1 MTTYDLAIVGAGI
14 VGLAHALAAAKR
26 GKRVIVIDRDA
37 QSNGASIRNFGFVT
51 VTGQGAG
58 DCWTMARRSR
68 EVWAEVAPKAGIPV
82 LQRGLV
88 VAARYPESDAVIDAF
103 LDTEMGGGCRRLT
116 AAEAAEFVPALRT
129 DGLRGALYSPHE
141 LRVES
146 KEAIPRL
153 ARWLEEAMG
162 VTFLRNTQVLRV
174 TPPQIRTATGVI
186 EAEAAIVCPG
196 DDYTS
201 LFAERIAAYRLTRC
215 KLHMMRVTP
224 AIPARFATAVMSD
237 LGLARYLGYAEL
249 PAAAPLKARLDT
261 ERAEARGNGV
271 HLIVTQSADGSL
283 VVGDTHHY
291 ATTPDPFA
299 PASVDALVL
308 EEFDQVLDL
317 PGRRVSER
325 WIGTY
330 ASAPD
335 RWRLTDAPEDAVRI
349 VIVTSGTGAS
359 TSFGIAEETIADL
372 YGA

>member
-14 VGLAHALAAAKR
+14 VGLAHALAAVKR

-37 QSNGASIRNFGFVT
+37 QANGASIRNFGFVT

-58 DCWTMARRSR
+58 DCWDMARRSR
-68 EVWAEVAPKAGIPV
+68 EIWADVAPKAGIPV
-82 LQRGLV
+82 LHRGLV
-88 VAARYPESDAVIDAF
+88 VAARYPESSAVIDAF
-103 LDTEMGGGCRRLT
+103 LDTEMGAGCRRIT
-116 AAEAAEFVPALRT
+116 PAEAAALVPALRT
-129 DGLRGALYSPHE
+129 DGMVDALHSPHE

-146 KEAIPRL
+146 KEAIPAL

-174 TPPQIRTATGVI
+174 TPPTIRTAAGII

-201 LFAERIAAYRLTRC
+201 LFAERIAAYGLTRC
-215 KLHMMRVTP
+215 KLHMLRVRP
-224 AIPARFATAVMSD
+224 AIPAPFGAAVMSD

-249 PAAAPLKARLDT
+249 PAATALKARLDT

-283 VVGDTHHY
+283 VVGDSHHY

-299 PASVDALVL
+299 PASVDDIILD
-308 EEFDQVLDL
+308 EFDRVLDL
-317 PGRRVSER
+317 PGRRVTDR
-325 WIGTY
+325 WLGTY

-335 RWRLTDAPEDAVRI
+335 RWRLTDRPEDAVRI

-359 TSFGIAEETIADL
+359 TSFGIAEETLADL

>member
-14 VGLAHALAAAKR
+14 VGLAHALAAVKR

-37 QSNGASIRNFGFVT
+37 QANGASIRNFGFVT

-58 DCWTMARRSR
+58 DCWDMARRAR
-68 EVWAEVAPKAGIPV
+68 EVWAEVAPKAGIQV
-82 LQRGLV
+82 LHRGLV
-88 VAARYPESDAVIDAF
+88 VAARYPESEPVIDAF
-103 LDTEMGGGCRRLT
+103 LATPMGEGCRRIT
-116 AAEAAEFVPALRT
+116 AAEAAGFVPALRT
-129 DGLRGALYSPHE
+129 EGMLGALYSPHE

-146 KEAIPRL
+146 RDAIPQL

-162 VTFLRNTQVLRV
+162 VTFLRNTQVVRV
-174 TPPQIRTATGVI
+174 TPPQIRTARGVI

-201 LFAERIAAYRLTRC
+201 LFAERIAAYGLTRC
-215 KLHMMRVTP
+215 KLHMMRVRP
-224 AIPARFATAVMSD
+224 AIPVSFGAAVMSD

-249 PAAAPLKARLDT
+249 PAATPLKARLDA
-261 ERAEARGNGV
+261 ERADARGNGV

-299 PASVDALVL
+299 PSGVDELVL
-308 EEFDQVLDL
+308 EEFDRVLDL
-317 PGRRVSER
+317 PGRLVAER

-335 RWRLTDAPEDAVRI
+335 RWRLTDKPDDAVRI